1 MVNSKDKSKCNKAN
15 FTFSPHLENAIKLQ
29 INKKSDNLPFLNQPP
44 PPFQG
49 YPPFLNLGTSYPP
62 LIGGGAWAG
71 GGGFQLC
78 YLSFRCKNVKIFH
91 ELYLWTP
98 IKALLWICC
107 GAYSTLRPSP
117 AFYNIQKLNL
127 SLKNQH

>member
-49 YPPFLNLGTSYPP
+49 YPPFLNFGTSYPP
-62 LIGGGAWAG
+62 LIGEGAWGRG
-71 GGGFQLC
+71 GGSNYVICPSGVKMSKSFMSFTCELPSRLC
-78 YLSFRCKNVKIFH
+78 YESVV
-91 ELYLWTP
+91 ELTVP
-98 IKALLWICC
+98 
-107 GAYSTLRPSP
+107 
-117 AFYNIQKLNL
+117 
-127 SLKNQH
+127 